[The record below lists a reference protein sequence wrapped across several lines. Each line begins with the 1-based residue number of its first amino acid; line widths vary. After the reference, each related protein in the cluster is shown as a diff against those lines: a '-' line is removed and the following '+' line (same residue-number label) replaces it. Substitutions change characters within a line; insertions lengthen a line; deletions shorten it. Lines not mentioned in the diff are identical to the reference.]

1 MAEYIC
7 VLTLMASS
15 ILHIFR
21 MGYFLNLLFYWFS
34 EQKGETSN
42 WTLYLFILSV
52 LKAHM
57 MFCCFSPVPVF
68 VALALHLLRLAL
80 LCCDDLKFKSSRVKW
95 GGIVVR
101 WYTCAVF
108 NLNSAGWKRGWGG
121 QLLLSGGWGA
131 AVCLRTSG
139 CGSHFRL

>member
-1 MAEYIC
+1 
-7 VLTLMASS
+7 
-15 ILHIFR
+15 
-21 MGYFLNLLFYWFS
+21 
-34 EQKGETSN
+34 
-42 WTLYLFILSV
+42 
-52 LKAHM
+52 M

-68 VALALHLLRLAL
+68 VASARHLLRLAL

-95 GGIVVR
+95 RGGGRVVVR
-101 WYTCAVF
+101 WYACAVF

-139 CGSHFRL
+139 CGTHFRL